1 VERIEVS
8 RVFPVSPAEAFAYVT
23 DMGNWPSFLPGFVRI
38 EDAACAQ
45 WGKVGDRVMVVVR
58 LFGREAKLDM
68 ELEEFQEGE
77 RVKFVLRQA
86 GLPKARHE
94 RHFQAKP
101 GGCECRFVV
110 VFEPRPGIAA
120 LYDRLLVK
128 WGITTALRRG
138 LDALDSAFG
147 RGANS

>member
-1 VERIEVS
+1 MERIEVS

-23 DMGNWPSFLPGFVRI
+23 DMRNWPSFLPGFVRI
-38 EDAACAQ
+38 EDATRAR
-45 WGKVGDRVMVVVR
+45 WGTVGDRVAVVVR
-58 LFGREAKLDM
+58 LFGRKATLDM

-86 GLPKARHE
+86 GLPTARHE
-94 RHFQAKP
+94 RHFQTKP
-101 GGCECRFVV
+101 GGCECRFVAT
-110 VFEPRPGIAA
+110 FEPRPGIAA

-138 LDALDSAFG
+138 LDALDTAFG
-147 RGANS
+147 RSA